1 VSNSKYLLGI
11 LNSRVTQYLVSQ
23 SAAERQGGYLEYKP
37 MYISPLAIPEQPKDE
52 KISSIVDKILI
63 AKSKDPLADVTK
75 LERQIDLLVYQL
87 YKLTPEEIKI
97 IEGETGD

>member
-1 VSNSKYLLGI
+1 
-11 LNSRVTQYLVSQ
+11 
-23 SAAERQGGYLEYKP
+23 
-37 MYISPLAIPEQPKDE
+37 
-52 KISSIVDKILI
+52 VDKILI